1 MDSSPQDMVL
11 VLGLAWEED
20 FRWVLVDIPQE
31 LVLVLVL
38 VLVLGLAWEED
49 FHWV

>member
-1 MDSSPQDMVL
+1 ML
-11 VLGLAWEED
+11 VMLVMLVRLVRLA
-20 FRWVLVDIPQE
+20 DIPQE
-31 LVLVLVL
+31 LVLAL